1 LRFQNWVRG
10 HGVGSI
16 WFSRIA
22 RREEVCF
29 LFFQCGLRGG
39 ASAASA
45 WGRFGFICV
54 PSASRGYTV
63 ERAAN
68 PLHRA
73 GINAKTLGNPT
84 YTFTSALT
92 LIQGGEDSLL
102 KLGRYPGPAKSF
114 ALVLGSPKPGADS
127 FCDHR
132 ALKLG
137 KNAHHLKH
145 GLAARQ
151 AAQMALRQLP
161 PPKAPTRFWWWPM
174 RRAA

>member
-1 LRFQNWVRG
+1 
-10 HGVGSI
+10 
-16 WFSRIA
+16 
-22 RREEVCF
+22 
-29 LFFQCGLRGG
+29 LFFSMRLAGRSIGG
-39 ASAASA
+39 ERL
-45 WGRFGFICV
+45 GRFGFICV

-127 FCDHR
+127 FCDYR

-137 KNAHHLKH
+137 KK
-145 GLAARQ
+145 
-151 AAQMALRQLP
+151 P
-161 PPKAPTRFWWWPM
+161 II
-174 RRAA
+174 